1 MRYSRQNKILELIT
15 NNDIET
21 QDKLVA
27 MLKSEGFDV
36 TQATISRDI
45 KELQLIKTLSS
56 SGKYKYAVH
65 NNEILNE
72 KVLRVFAS
80 RRTTDGAVYKVKN
93 INKEKIANT
102 PERCFID
109 NSDVKEK
116 KIPRH
121 LNKNWYISLANKRLD
136 DFLGE
141 DCV

>member
-1 MRYSRQNKILELIT
+1 MHGIEIEETINKCNEL
-15 NNDIET
+15 
-21 QDKLVA
+21 
-27 MLKSEGFDV
+27 
-36 TQATISRDI
+36 
-45 KELQLIKTLSS
+45 KEFQRVVKV
-56 SGKYKYAVH
+56 SGKYKYAIH

-80 RRTTDGAVYKVKN
+80 RRATDGAIYKVKN